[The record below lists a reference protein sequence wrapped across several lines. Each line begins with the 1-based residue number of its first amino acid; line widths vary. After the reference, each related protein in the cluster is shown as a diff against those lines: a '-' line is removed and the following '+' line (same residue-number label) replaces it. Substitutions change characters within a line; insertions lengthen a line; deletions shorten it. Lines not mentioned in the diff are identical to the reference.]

1 MTKKHSM
8 HSDPQ
13 QWPAQVCD
21 GEDGAG
27 QADATP
33 LNKAQLSPKQP
44 ADNQPA
50 LAKTMPAKT
59 PSGKTGSTKPSPQGN
74 TLSKKSPADSAD

>member
-13 QWPAQVCD
+13 KWPAQVCD
-21 GEDGAG
+21 
-27 QADATP
+27 DAEHAVP
-33 LNKAQLSPKQP
+33 GNEAPVNKAQLSPKQP